1 MQEFFYNGV
10 KRLDWGFG
18 NPNITAGLIA
28 TLLMAVWGLA
38 FIHRWGFWP
47 ALVGFTALGVCLIQT
62 ASRGGLVAAILG
74 GVVLVACLRRP
85 WPRGRWIPI
94 VVALV
99 LLGSY
104 AVWHGVATRY
114 GKGIV
119 EEDASVSNRWLIYR
133 MAPAMMVD
141 APGGWGHKRAA
152 EAYHHFYQPVGSHER
167 YGSLVSSHL
176 TWMVEWGWW
185 GRIGYVAGWF
195 AVFAV
200 CLPSERRRWYAIPF
214 ATWVAF
220 CTAVM
225 FTTMANRWWLWLAP
239 GILFLGVLGTR
250 VALRDWPSGAWWA
263 WAGAGTLSTL
273 AGLLLWG
280 SMIAASAD
288 PPIMLR
294 SGWVRVGKEL
304 AGGKEGTTWITAPDP
319 AVLGKAYGQR
329 LRKHVSQEARSDS
342 FLVEWYPGGR
352 HLVDLAPG
360 PSDTVVFSGK
370 GAADLEGEW
379 LAAAGKAAGWIF
391 LNPDEPARPLTE
403 ALESSLPIRIYW
415 GEFHRGRTR
424 SLWDAIALKFEQILL
439 EEISG
444 SSKYLDQWEELLRKD
459 TVRRLTL
466 EF

>member
-62 ASRGGLVAAILG
+62 ASRGGMVAAILG

-152 EAYHHFYQPVGSHER
+152 EAYHHFYQPVGRHER
-167 YGSLVSSHL
+167 YGSLISSHL
-176 TWMVEWGWW
+176 TWMAEWNWW
-185 GRIGYVAGWF
+185 WRIGYVVGWMSIF
-195 AVFAV
+195 AL
-200 CLPSERRRWYAIPF
+200 CSPSTKRRWYGVVLAI
-214 ATWVAF
+214 WVAF
-220 CTAVM
+220 GAAAM
-225 FTTMANRWWLWLAP
+225 FTTMANRWVLWGGP
-239 GILFLGVLGTR
+239 GVLLLGVLGTR
-250 VALRDWPSGAWWA
+250 IASNEWPLRRRWVWVGTGTFAL
-263 WAGAGTLSTL
+263 L
-273 AGLLLWG
+273 AGIVLWG
-280 SMIAASAD
+280 AIIFPSRPSVR
-288 PPIMLR
+288 LH
-294 SGWVRVGKEL
+294 SGWVRL
-304 AGGKEGTTWITAPDP
+304 GGEDAPSVWIAEPDTT
-319 AVLGKAYGQR
+319 VLGQTYGQR
-329 LRKHVSQEARSDS
+329 LRQQLRYKESPTI
-342 FLVEWYPGGR
+342 LLEWHKGKLNPS
-352 HLVDLAPG
+352 
-360 PSDTVVFSGK
+360 PSDMVVFSGK
-370 GAADLEGEW
+370 GVVGLSMERFS
-379 LAAAGKAAGWIF
+379 AAAEAEQWIM
-391 LNPDEPARPLTE
+391 LNPDMPSQAVAE
-403 ALESSLPIRIYW
+403 ALESSPTIRVLW
-415 GEFHRGRTR
+415 GEFHPGHARYAWE
-424 SLWDAIALKFEQILL
+424 SLDGKFDHISLERMTAAGEYLPDWIA
-439 EEISG
+439 
-444 SSKYLDQWEELLRKD
+444 ELGH
-459 TVRRLTL
+459 
-466 EF
+466 E

>member
-47 ALVGFTALGVCLIQT
+47 ALVAFTTLGVCLVQT

-74 GVVLVACLRRP
+74 GVVLVASLRRP

-94 VVALV
+94 VAALV

-152 EAYHHFYQPVGSHER
+152 EAFHHFYQPVGRHER

-185 GRIGYVAGWF
+185 GRGGYVVGWG
-195 AVFAV
+195 
-200 CLPSERRRWYAIPF
+200 C
-214 ATWVAF
+214 
-220 CTAVM
+220 
-225 FTTMANRWWLWLAP
+225 
-239 GILFLGVLGTR
+239 
-250 VALRDWPSGAWWA
+250 D
-263 WAGAGTLSTL
+263 
-273 AGLLLWG
+273 
-280 SMIAASAD
+280 
-288 PPIMLR
+288 R
-294 SGWVRVGKEL
+294 S
-304 AGGKEGTTWITAPDP
+304 
-319 AVLGKAYGQR
+319 
-329 LRKHVSQEARSDS
+329 
-342 FLVEWYPGGR
+342 
-352 HLVDLAPG
+352 
-360 PSDTVVFSGK
+360 
-370 GAADLEGEW
+370 
-379 LAAAGKAAGWIF
+379 
-391 LNPDEPARPLTE
+391 
-403 ALESSLPIRIYW
+403 
-415 GEFHRGRTR
+415 
-424 SLWDAIALKFEQILL
+424 
-439 EEISG
+439 
-444 SSKYLDQWEELLRKD
+444 
-459 TVRRLTL
+459 
-466 EF
+466 